1 VTARPGWTTNVWP
14 RRWPRSPGCHGG
26 PAGALRAL
34 PAQRAGGGLCRRRAA
49 AGQLLRLKDV
59 TVELVDLLVDELRSH
74 RDIWSPRKKAAQDDY
89 ARRKTWLAEHGM
101 EVEGV

>member
-1 VTARPGWTTNVWP
+1 MLEVA
-14 RRWPRSPGCHGG
+14 C
-26 PAGALRAL
+26 AGAAPQ
-34 PAQRAGGGLCRRRAA
+34 PAE
-49 AGQLLRLKDV
+49 LLRLKDV

-101 EVEGV
+101 EVEGI

>member
-1 VTARPGWTTNVWP
+1 MLEVA
-14 RRWPRSPGCHGG
+14 C
-26 PAGALRAL
+26 AGAAPQ
-34 PAQRAGGGLCRRRAA
+34 PAE
-49 AGQLLRLKDV
+49 LLRLKDV

>member
-1 VTARPGWTTNVWP
+1 MLEVA
-14 RRWPRSPGCHGG
+14 C
-26 PAGALRAL
+26 AGAAPQ
-34 PAQRAGGGLCRRRAA
+34 PAE
-49 AGQLLRLKDV
+49 LLRLKDV

-74 RDIWSPRKKAAQDDY
+74 CDIWSPRKKAAQDDY

>member
-1 VTARPGWTTNVWP
+1 MLEVA
-14 RRWPRSPGCHGG
+14 C
-26 PAGALRAL
+26 AGAAPQ
-34 PAQRAGGGLCRRRAA
+34 PAE
-49 AGQLLRLKDV
+49 LLRLKDV
-59 TVELVDLLVDELRSH
+59 TVELVNLLVDELRSH